1 MGSFI
6 SAHSMF
12 TGKNESNERNKQNKD
27 RICYSCSKKIN
38 DKTFIICVRCK
49 IALHKNNDC
58 EASYVNKYYTICPNP
73 ICNKEHPCGTLGTM
87 YANT

>member
-6 SAHSMF
+6 SAHTMF
-12 TGKNESNERNKQNKD
+12 TGNFNSNKH
-27 RICYSCSKKIN
+27 RICYCCLKKID

-49 IALHKNNDC
+49 IALHNNC
-58 EASYVNKYYTICPNP
+58 EESYGNKYNTMCPR
-73 ICNKEHPCGTLGTM
+73 CERCGSLGTM

>member
-6 SAHSMF
+6 SAHNMF
-12 TGKNESNERNKQNKD
+12 SGNNESNKHRT
-27 RICYSCSKKIN
+27 CYCCSKKID

-49 IALHKNNDC
+49 IALHNSCDS
-58 EASYVNKYYTICPNP
+58 SYGKGYTVCPNP
-73 ICNKEHPCGTLGTM
+73 VCNKKHPCGTLGKM

>member
-6 SAHSMF
+6 SALATFS
-12 TGKNESNERNKQNKD
+12 GNNESNKHRT
-27 RICYSCSKKIN
+27 CYCCSKKID

-49 IALHKNNDC
+49 IALHNDC
-58 EASYVNKYYTICPNP
+58 EESYGNKYYTVCPNP
-73 ICNKEHPCGTLGTM
+73 VCNKEHPRGTLGKM

>member
-12 TGKNESNERNKQNKD
+12 TGKNERNEENKH
-27 RICYSCSKKIN
+27 RICYSCSKKID

-49 IALHKNNDC
+49 ITLHKDC
-58 EASYVNKYYTICPNP
+58 EETYGNKYYTVTYKASFTTSPTTFD
-73 ICNKEHPCGTLGTM
+73 KS
-87 YANT
+87 

>member
-6 SAHSMF
+6 SAHNMF
-12 TGKNESNERNKQNKD
+12 NGNNEKNKHRT
-27 RICYSCSKKIN
+27 CYCCSKKID

-73 ICNKEHPCGTLGTM
+73 ICNKKYPCGTLGTM

>member
-12 TGKNESNERNKQNKD
+12 TGKNERNKH
-27 RICYSCSKKIN
+27 RICYSCSKKID

-49 IALHKNNDC
+49 ITLHKDC
-58 EASYVNKYYTICPNP
+58 EETYGNKYWTVCPR
-73 ICNKEHPCGTLGTM
+73 CDSCGSLGTM